1 MTSPTDQWGVTMQA
15 DGGDSPAQGQDGPS
29 KNPRWLE
36 RVKTW
41 DSEFSVT
48 KGLTVV
54 TVLTGFLGGYFQY
67 LNAYDEKVSA
77 QAKDDMA
84 AATATFVEISNSFAQ
99 AQLLQQLIYFDL
111 RDVLNDKSDDADKAM
126 STKNARE
133 IFPDYLK
140 ARNLL
145 RQNKDVL
152 ARKAEIY
159 VDWASDL
166 KRDPATAR
174 PLDADPLSEVLLGNY
189 NFNCDSPIN
198 LPHFGNP
205 DAKRETPKLFKD
217 PETPKK
223 DVCVPET
230 KEAADKK
237 EKEDLKESEANSAVR
252 LCARDDDGN
261 IVASHP
267 VTINWLSARHQVLTM
282 HYCFEVGHR
291 TIETARVWAASTSDL
306 SEERKSKFLDKEEM
320 KRTKSRLD
328 SEVIRLD
335 AFMSLVMSQLERIR
349 VKYRPVGFVCHIPLV
364 RDAIGLFSNRC
375 TPIRTAVSESE

>member
-1 MTSPTDQWGVTMQA
+1 MQA
-15 DGGDSPAQGQDGPS
+15 DGGDSPAQGPDGHS
-29 KNPRWLE
+29 KSPRWLE

-84 AATATFVEISNSFAQ
+84 AATATFVEISNAFAQ

-111 RDVLNDKSDDADKAM
+111 RDVLSDKSDDADKAM
-126 STKNARE
+126 STKNARDV
-133 IFPDYLK
+133 FPDYLK

-166 KRDPATAR
+166 NRDPAAAR

-189 NFNCDSPIN
+189 NFNCDSPVN

-205 DAKRETPKLFKD
+205 AAKREPPRTSKD
-217 PETPKK
+217 PETSKK
-223 DVCVPET
+223 DVCVPAK
-230 KEAADKK
+230 KEVADKK
-237 EKEDLKESEANSAVR
+237 EKEDLKESEENSAVR

-291 TIETARVWAASTSDL
+291 TIETARVWAASTSDI
-306 SEERKSKFLDKEEM
+306 SEERKAKFLDKEEM
-320 KRTKSRLD
+320 KRAKSRLD
-328 SEVIRLD
+328 SEVVRLD
-335 AFMSLVMSQLERIR
+335 AFMSLAMSQLERIR

-375 TPIRTAVSESE
+375 TPIRTAVSESG